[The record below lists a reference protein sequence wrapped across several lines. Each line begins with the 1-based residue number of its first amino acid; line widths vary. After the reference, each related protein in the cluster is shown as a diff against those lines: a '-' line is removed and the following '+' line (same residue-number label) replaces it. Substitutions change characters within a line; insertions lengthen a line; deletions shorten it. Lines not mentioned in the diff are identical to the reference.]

1 MPGMGGSAMSI
12 TTVLEQRT
20 NSMNEKITNLDFGAN
35 AGQRWYMKSFLYAS
49 LEVTL
54 KAEKV
59 CINILP
65 SKDSIGCVIRK

>member
-1 MPGMGGSAMSI
+1 MFIA
-12 TTVLEQRT
+12 TVLEQRT
-20 NSMNEKITNLDFGAN
+20 NSMNEKITNLGVGAN
-35 AGQRWYMKSFLYAS
+35 AAQRRHMKSFLYAS

-59 CINILP
+59 CINIPP